1 MTSKFDWSQ
10 YETVSPS
17 KANSSEGFD
26 WNQYET
32 VDRPSRARSLISAPI
47 KGVMKGLQGMPSFSA
62 TGPISAKGGQKILE
76 KILPTR
82 EELPEQ
88 LLERAGSLAPV
99 AAMGPGGIGARAL
112 QVGVGALAGQ
122 LAKAAD
128 LGETGQAIA
137 EIAGMGLPGLAK
149 AGAKGLRGLT
159 KGEPEKMVSGLTK
172 PRAIEAKKP
181 QLAAMTAKRQEQAI
195 KKLNEEATQLTKKS
209 VEKHVPV
216 AKQIEEGFDFEKK
229 FEKGFGELKQSA
241 EKANPTID
249 ITPVT
254 NYLNKSAK
262 KYHGIPKLHPEGEK
276 VLREVRALRNNP
288 QTGLRNLMK
297 IYRSNNQKVKSVYE
311 SSLVSGKQKEYVDFL
326 TGLNR
331 EIASSFKNT
340 LPKDSAWVKQFE
352 TLNKEFKN
360 YKDAQETLNKLRP
373 VLEGQFTPSKIQKLA
388 SDPKTQRKLQASMG
402 EQGAKEVVQ
411 IAQDLRT
418 ATEALK
424 KIPKREMQI
433 WDSVF
438 PLGFFVPFAKTLGI
452 PVGIYKGIKAA
463 KYGYGYLL
471 STPARRA
478 AYQSALKAIS
488 NKDLQAYKNAIAIL
502 NRELKKED

>member
-1 MTSKFDWSQ
+1 MSFKFEG
-10 YETVSPS
+10 YASPE
-17 KANSSEGFD
+17 SSEEFKFEGYAD
-26 WNQYET
+26 Q
-32 VDRPSRARSLISAPI
+32 PSRVRSLISAPI
-47 KGVMKGLQGMPSFSA
+47 KGLIKGAQGPYPFQVP
-62 TGPISAKGGQKILE
+62 GPISAEGGKKILE
-76 KILPTR
+76 KALPTR
-82 EELPEQ
+82 DEPLEQ
-88 LLERAGSLAPV
+88 FLERAGSLAPI
-99 AAMGPGGIGARAL
+99 AAMGPEGLLAKSL
-112 QVGVGALAGQ
+112 QVGGGALAGQ

-137 EIAGMGLPGLAK
+137 EIAGMGVPGLVK
-149 AGAKGLRGLT
+149 AGAKGLRGLA
-159 KGEPEKMVSGLTK
+159 KAEPEKMVSGLTK

-195 KKLNEEATQLTKKS
+195 KKLNEEATELTKKS

-249 ITPVT
+249 ITPIT

-262 KYHGIPKLHPEGEK
+262 KYHGIPKLHPEAEK
-276 VLREVRALRNNP
+276 IVREVRALRNNP

-311 SSLVSGKQKEYVDFL
+311 GSLVSGKQKEYVDFL

-331 EIASSFKNT
+331 EIASSFKST

-352 TLNKEFKN
+352 TLNKEFKS

-373 VLEGQFTPSKIQKLA
+373 VLDGQFTPSKVQKLA
-388 SDPKTQRKLQASMG
+388 SDPKTQRKLAASMG

-424 KIPKREMQI
+424 KIPKRELQV
-433 WDSVF
+433 WDGFF
-438 PLGFFVPFAKTLGI
+438 PLSAFVPFLKILGI
-452 PVGIYKGIKAA
+452 PAAAAKAVKFG

-471 STPARRA
+471 STASRRA
-478 AYQSALKAIS
+478 AYQSALKAMI
-488 NKDLQAYKNAIAIL
+488 NNDIQAYKNAVAIL
-502 NRELKKED
+502 NRELQKD